1 MVMNTRPSLRLC
13 YGISVFIV
21 VAAGFALPVAFAE
34 ETSVSN
40 QEGEVS
46 VPTPKKAVPVLHFKG
61 GLPQELPIPG
71 DPRPYANSPYAT
83 RIDKALA
90 FLAFKDRDSN
100 RNYRLVLLDYMQ
112 RKYGLHE
119 RYSLKATRA
128 PHLAEAS
135 SEDLGHLKRLTDPE
149 YKVALSVI
157 EEASPFERLVLKALY
172 CDVYPAEI
180 SFLDEMNTMIQEG
193 MSPFLPTLA
202 IAYLWLYD
210 HRCFFGEPK
219 LMLVRDALAV
229 KFRNHLR
236 DNGLNAPMSG
246 QAMALLF
253 EIGHGD
259 MVEEDWL
266 TTAAKAQN
274 EDGSWD
280 AALGG
285 EGTGK
290 VNGMTTTHMLW
301 ALLEHAQPH
310 APDTA
315 MIRPGAPP
323 AKSE

>member
-1 MVMNTRPSLRLC
+1 
-13 YGISVFIV
+13 
-21 VAAGFALPVAFAE
+21 
-34 ETSVSN
+34 
-40 QEGEVS
+40 
-46 VPTPKKAVPVLHFKG
+46 
-61 GLPQELPIPG
+61 
-71 DPRPYANSPYAT
+71 
-83 RIDKALA
+83 
-90 FLAFKDRDSN
+90 
-100 RNYRLVLLDYMQ
+100 
-112 RKYGLHE
+112 
-119 RYSLKATRA
+119 
-128 PHLAEAS
+128 
-135 SEDLGHLKRLTDPE
+135 
-149 YKVALSVI
+149 
-157 EEASPFERLVLKALY
+157 
-172 CDVYPAEI
+172 
-180 SFLDEMNTMIQEG
+180 MIQEG